1 MKNPI
6 IEEYRIARDSY
17 DPWGSALAWHFA
29 VADYLTDMGV
39 ATPAEW
45 EYQQSL
51 FGSDTE
57 AYEYVAINE
66 IFTDSR
72 TSPVDRVDILT
83 NAGNVLGRYSNLCR
97 KAGLDY

>member
-17 DPWGSALAWHFA
+17 DPWGSALSWHFA
-29 VADYLTDMGV
+29 IADYLTDMGQ
-39 ATPAEW
+39 ATPSAW

-51 FGSDTE
+51 FGSDHE
-57 AYEYVAINE
+57 AYEYKVIEE
-66 IFTDSR
+66 IFSTTAISYQVE
-72 TSPVDRVDILT
+72 SLV

-97 KAGLDY
+97 EAGLDY